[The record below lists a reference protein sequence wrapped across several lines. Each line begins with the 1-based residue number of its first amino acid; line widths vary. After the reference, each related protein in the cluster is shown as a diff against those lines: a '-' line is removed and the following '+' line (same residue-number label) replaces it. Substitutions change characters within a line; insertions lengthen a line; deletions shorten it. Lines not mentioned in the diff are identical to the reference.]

1 MKKKDIFV
9 IIINIAAGIVDI
21 TGGIIYSNFDRFMV
35 GILFLI
41 LAFSI
46 YVFTRGTNVR
56 DDYIKLLEEHI
67 EKQDKLLLDA
77 IKELANPNVIIDLN
91 DIKIP
96 EKFTKPRKEKL
107 NSRIEYYNKNKRFEV
122 PIILDPS
129 NMLID
134 GYTSYL
140 IAKKYNMKT
149 VQAKVKIGGETSE
162 IFIK

>member
-9 IIINIAAGIVDI
+9 IVVNVAAGIVDI

-46 YVFTRGTNVR
+46 YVFTRSIHIR
-56 DDYIKLLEEHI
+56 EELIDLQDEHI
-67 EKQDKLLLDA
+67 KKQDKLLLDT

-91 DIKIP
+91 NIKIP
-96 EKFTKPRKEKL
+96 KKFTKPRKEKL
-107 NSRIEYYNKNKRFEV
+107 NSRIQYYNKNKCFEV
-122 PIILDPS
+122 PIIIDPS

-149 VQAKVKIGGETSE
+149 VQAKVKIGG
-162 IFIK
+162 